1 MNVEGIIFDMDGV
14 LVDVS
19 ASYRVAIKKTVEYY
33 LKKRV
38 NAGEIRAYKTKSG
51 YNNDWDITEAIM
63 LSRGLRINKTEIIR
77 IFQKFYL
84 GSDFDG
90 LIANE
95 KWLLDIDILS
105 RLKQDYKLGIVTGR
119 PRKDANHTLK
129 RFKARKY
136 FDTVITMDDVDG
148 KYKPDPYGINLALK
162 ELNIRSRNHPRD
174 IARDRRDGVYPDRSV
189 GAAAPRALY
198 AGDNIDDI
206 KSAVSAK
213 VIPVGIIGPHIEN
226 RKKAAELYRKL
237 GAKYILKNINEIP
250 EVLKCE

>member
-1 MNVEGIIFDMDGV
+1 MDGV

-51 YNNDWDITEAIM
+51 FNNDWDITEAIM
-63 LSRGLRINKTEIIR
+63 LSRGLRVNKHEIIR
-77 IFQKFYL
+77 IFQDFYL
-84 GSDFDG
+84 GDNFDG
-90 LIANE
+90 LIKNE

-105 RLKQDYKLGIVTGR
+105 NLKQDYKLGIVTGR
-119 PRKDANHTLK
+119 PRKDATHTLK
-129 RFKARKY
+129 RFKTRKY
-136 FDTVITMDDVDG
+136 FDTVITMDDVNG
-148 KYKPDPYGINLALK
+148 KEKPDPYGINLALK
-162 ELNIRSRNHPRD
+162 ELNIR
-174 IARDRRDGVYPDRSV
+174 
-189 GAAAPRALY
+189 RAVY

-206 KSAVSAK
+206 KSAVSAR
-213 VIPVGIIGPHIEN
+213 VIPVGIIGLHIEN

-237 GAKYILKNINEIP
+237 GAKYILKNVNDIP